1 MRTPLQAFPTDS
13 PNFQDQKLKQLLAR
27 TVVLSGSWPKRAFCS
42 WPLFVQYWTREGLIK
57 IGLCSTPWTLKKQLF
72 IKLALKPNLH
82 RFDREIVKWSANWC
96 YHLWTITYVCH
107 DGNTVLCGGD
117 GGGVVCCGGRGAIK
131 SPDTQGAHVI
141 PNSHFGP
148 RTDYQG
154 FQGNLIGTYG
164 KSCQKGAHN
173 SYLLTT
179 CLTAWN
185 SVGRMVLLSKT
196 RQTHVKTG
204 PVPCLVRW

>member
-1 MRTPLQAFPTDS
+1 MAILSF
-13 PNFQDQKLKQLLAR
+13 
-27 TVVLSGSWPKRAFCS
+27 VVSMVS
-42 WPLFVQYWTREGLIK
+42 V
-57 IGLCSTPWTLKKQLF
+57 
-72 IKLALKPNLH
+72 
-82 RFDREIVKWSANWC
+82 WC
-96 YHLWTITYVCH
+96 
-107 DGNTVLCGGD
+107 
-117 GGGVVCCGGRGAIK
+117 VVVGRGAIK
-131 SPDTQGAHVI
+131 SPDTQRAHVI

-148 RTDYQG
+148 GTDYRG

-173 SYLLTT
+173 SYLRTT

-204 PVPCLVRW
+204 PVPCLVR

>member
-1 MRTPLQAFPTDS
+1 MAMLSF
-13 PNFQDQKLKQLLAR
+13 
-27 TVVLSGSWPKRAFCS
+27 VVGMVS
-42 WPLFVQYWTREGLIK
+42 V
-57 IGLCSTPWTLKKQLF
+57 
-72 IKLALKPNLH
+72 
-82 RFDREIVKWSANWC
+82 WC
-96 YHLWTITYVCH
+96 
-107 DGNTVLCGGD
+107 
-117 GGGVVCCGGRGAIK
+117 VVVGRGAIK

-204 PVPCLVRW
+204 PVPCLVR